1 MKPTSATGGWAAFQG
16 GPTTAPNNA
25 EDRPFQITRG
35 CLTLLLPED
44 LGHHHIERLTGS
56 ILPHL
61 SEHSR
66 VASVV
71 FDCTHLC
78 LIDPTDLAEL
88 MGLVQTIG
96 LMGKG
101 VGFCSISPGLA
112 ALMIDLDLPQNR
124 AIFGRDL
131 DDAIARLA
139 DADPGHGSTKPLA
152 SK

>member
-1 MKPTSATGGWAAFQG
+1 MRTAAATGASAAFLG
-16 GPTTAPNNA
+16 GPTTAPSNA
-25 EDRPFQITRG
+25 DDRPFQITRG

-44 LGHHHIERLTGS
+44 LGHQHIERLTGS

-71 FDCTHLC
+71 FDCTHLR

-88 MGLVQTIG
+88 MGLVQTIV